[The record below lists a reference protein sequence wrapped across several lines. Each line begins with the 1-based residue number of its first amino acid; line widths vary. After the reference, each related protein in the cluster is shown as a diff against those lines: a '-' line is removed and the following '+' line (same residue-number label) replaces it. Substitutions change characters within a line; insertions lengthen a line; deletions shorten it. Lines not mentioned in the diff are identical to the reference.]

1 MLPQG
6 RISGILQPVFSLRS
20 AHDVGVGDFEA
31 FDHLF
36 GWMRQASQK
45 LVMVLPLL
53 PTTPGDPSP
62 YSTKSAFGLNPLFI
76 HLGWL
81 PEGVRFTQEEQRAI
95 EIARASSSV
104 RYDLVFPVKTAAL
117 ERAFA
122 TFQAQ
127 GSTARSR
134 EFEAWCSAQREWL
147 EGFSLYAALSE
158 AFDQKPWWEWP
169 AGLAQR
175 DPKALEVAQREHAK
189 RTRYHQWL
197 QWVADGQWQRVR
209 AAARSHGIF
218 LCGDE
223 PFIIAQDSADCW
235 CFPQYLRRDGRLGV
249 PPDDFSLDG
258 QDWGLPRFDFDALAK
273 DQDAWLRRRAKHAA
287 ATYDLRRVD
296 HAIGYFRQY
305 VRDQQTPRGRFIP
318 GEEPQQRALGEK
330 NFRLLSEGAGIVAE
344 DLGVIPRFAKDVLA
358 SLGLP
363 GYQVMRWSRE
373 DGVYRDPRH
382 YPETSLVTTGTHDTE
397 TLRGWWET
405 TNDWEREMACR
416 TWPELHGFQPP
427 PKAWSFEVHEALL
440 RAALNAQSSLCVL
453 PWQDLFGEVERTN
466 TPGTVGDHNWVYR
479 MKPEV
484 QKLATDEAL
493 QRTANWLTRLAHEG
507 RRA

>member
-1 MLPQG
+1 MMPTG
-6 RISGILQPVFSLRS
+6 RSSGILQPVFSLRS

-31 FDHLF
+31 FDPLF
-36 GWMRQASQK
+36 GWLRQASQK

-62 YSTKSAFGLNPLFI
+62 YSTRSAFGLNPLFI

-81 PEGVRFTQEEQRAI
+81 PEGVRFSVAEQKAI
-95 EIARASSSV
+95 DLARASPTV

-122 TFQAQ
+122 AFQNQ

-134 EFEAWCSAQREWL
+134 EFEAWCGQQRDWL
-147 EGFSLYAALSE
+147 EGYALYAALSE
-158 AFDQKPWWEWP
+158 AFSQKPWWEWP
-169 AGLAQR
+169 RGLSTR
-175 DPKALEVAQREHAK
+175 EPKALEVAQNEHSK
-189 RTRYHQWL
+189 RVRYHQWL

-209 AAARSHGIF
+209 TQAKSHGIL

-235 CFPQYLRRDGRLGV
+235 CFPKFLRRDARLGV
-249 PPDDFSLDG
+249 PPDDFSAEG
-258 QDWGLPRFDFDALAK
+258 QDWGLPWFDFEALAK
-273 DQDAWLRRRAKHAA
+273 DGDAWLRRRAKHAA
-287 ATYDLRRVD
+287 STYDVRRID

-305 VRDQQTPRGRFIP
+305 IRDEQAPRGRFVP
-318 GEEPQQRALGEK
+318 TDEAAQRALGEK
-330 NFRLLSEGAGIVAE
+330 NFKLLSEGAGIVAE

-382 YPETSLVTTGTHDTE
+382 YPEVSLVTTGTHDTE
-397 TLRGWWET
+397 TLRGWWEGT
-405 TNDWEREMACR
+405 TDWEREMACR
-416 TWPELHGFQPP
+416 TWPELSGFQPP
-427 PKAWSFEVHEALL
+427 PKEWSPEVLEALL
-440 RAALNAQSSLCVL
+440 RAAMNAQSQTCIF
-453 PWQDLFGEVERTN
+453 PWQDVFGEAERTN
-466 TPGTVGDHNWVYR
+466 TPGTMGPHNWAYR
-479 MKPEV
+479 MRAEV
-484 QKLATDEAL
+484 QSLASDEVL

-507 RRA
+507 RRG

>member
-1 MLPQG
+1 MMPSG

-20 AHDVGVGDFEA
+20 AHDIGVGDFEA
-31 FDHLF
+31 FDPLF
-36 GWMRQASQK
+36 AWMRQASQK

-62 YSTKSAFGLNPLFI
+62 YSTRSAFGLNPLFI

-81 PEGVRFTQEEQRAI
+81 PEGVRFSVEEQKAI
-95 EIARASSSV
+95 DLARASPTV

-122 TFQAQ
+122 AFQNQ

-134 EFEAWCSAQREWL
+134 EFEAWCGQQRDWL
-147 EGFSLYAALSE
+147 EGYALYAALSE
-158 AFDQKPWWEWP
+158 AFGLKPWWEWP
-169 AGLAQR
+169 TGLSTR
-175 DPKALEVAQREHAK
+175 EPKALEVAQKEHGK
-189 RTRYHQWL
+189 RVRYHQWL

-209 AAARSHGIF
+209 ASAKSHGIL

-235 CFPQYLRRDGRLGV
+235 CFPKYLRRDARLGV
-249 PPDDFSLDG
+249 PPDDFSAEG
-258 QDWGLPRFDFDALAK
+258 QDWGLPWFDFQALAK
-273 DQDAWLRRRAKHAA
+273 DGDAWLRRRAKHAA
-287 ATYDLRRVD
+287 ATYDVRRID

-305 VRDQQTPRGRFIP
+305 IRDEKAPRGRFVP
-318 GEEPQQRALGEK
+318 AEEPAQRALGEK
-330 NFRLLSEGAGIVAE
+330 NFKLLSEGAGIVAE

-358 SLGLP
+358 GLGLP

-382 YPETSLVTTGTHDTE
+382 YPEVSLVTTGTHDTE
-397 TLRGWWET
+397 TLRGWWEGT
-405 TNDWEREMACR
+405 TDWEREMACR
-416 TWPELHGFQPP
+416 TWPELRGFQPP
-427 PKAWSFEVHEALL
+427 PKEWSPEVLEALL
-440 RAALNAQSSLCVL
+440 RAAMNAQSQTCIF
-453 PWQDLFGEVERTN
+453 PWQDVFGEAERTN
-466 TPGTVGDHNWVYR
+466 TPGTMGPHNWAYR
-479 MKPEV
+479 MRAEV
-484 QKLATDEAL
+484 QKLASDEVL

>member
-1 MLPQG
+1 MMPSARL
-6 RISGILQPVFSLRS
+6 SGILQPVFSLRS

-31 FDHLF
+31 FDALF
-36 GWMRQASQK
+36 AWMRQASQR

-62 YSTKSAFGLNPLFI
+62 YSTRSAFGLNPLFI

-81 PEGVRFTQEEQRAI
+81 PEGVRFTPDEQKKI
-95 EIARASSSV
+95 DEARASPTV

-122 TFQAQ
+122 AFQAQ

-134 EFEAWCSAQREWL
+134 EFDAWCSSQREWL
-147 EGFSLYAALSE
+147 DGYALYSALSE
-158 AFDQKPWWEWP
+158 SLQQKPWWEWP
-169 AGLAQR
+169 APLAQR
-175 DPKALEVAQREHAK
+175 EPRALEAALKEHGK
-189 RTRYHQWL
+189 RVRYFQWL
-197 QWVADGQWQRVR
+197 QWVADQQWQRVR
-209 AAARSHGIF
+209 SSARGHGIL

-235 CFPQYLRRDGRLGV
+235 CFPKYLRRDARLGV
-249 PPDDFSLDG
+249 PPDDFSVDG
-258 QDWGLPRFDFDALAK
+258 QDWGLPWFDFEALAK
-273 DQDAWLRRRAKHAA
+273 DGDGWLKRRARAAA
-287 ATYDLRRVD
+287 ATYDVRRID

-305 VRDQQTPRGRFIP
+305 IRDEQSPKGRFVP
-318 GEEPQQRALGEK
+318 SEEPLQRALGEK
-330 NFRLLSEGAGIVAE
+330 NFRLLSDGAGIVAE

-363 GYQVMRWSRE
+363 GYQVMRWARE

-382 YPETSLVTTGTHDTE
+382 YPEVSLVTTGTHDTE
-397 TLRGWWET
+397 PLRAWWET
-405 TNDWEREMACR
+405 TNDWERETACR
-416 TWPELHGFQPP
+416 TWPELSGFRPP
-427 PKAWSFEVHEALL
+427 TREWSFEVHEALL
-440 RAALNAQSSLCVL
+440 RAAMNAQSQTCIL
-453 PWQDLFGEVERTN
+453 PWQDLFGERERTN
-466 TPGTVGDHNWVYR
+466 TPGTMGDHNWAYR

-484 QKLATDEAL
+484 QRLATDEAL

>member
-1 MLPQG
+1 MMPSG

-31 FDHLF
+31 FDALF

-62 YSTKSAFGLNPLFI
+62 YSTRSAFGLNPLFI

-81 PEGVRFTQEEQRAI
+81 PEGVRFTAEEQKQI
-95 EIARASSSV
+95 DEARASPTV

-117 ERAFA
+117 ERAFQI
-122 TFQAQ
+122 FQDQ

-134 EFEAWCSAQREWL
+134 DFDAWCAGQREWL
-147 EGFSLYAALSE
+147 EGYALYSTLSE
-158 AFDQKPWWEWP
+158 VNDRKPWWEWP
-169 AGLAQR
+169 APLANR
-175 DPKALEVAQREHAK
+175 EPKALEAAYREHT
-189 RTRYHQWL
+189 RRIRYHQWL
-197 QWVADGQWQRVR
+197 QWVADQQWQRVR
-209 AAARSHGIF
+209 ASAKSHGIL

-235 CFPQYLRRDGRLGV
+235 CFPKYLRRDARLGV
-249 PPDDFSLDG
+249 PPDDFSVDG
-258 QDWGLPRFDFDALAK
+258 QDWGLPWFDFEALAK
-273 DQDAWLRRRAKHAA
+273 DGDGWLRRRARHAA
-287 ATYDLRRVD
+287 ATYDVRRID

-305 VRDQQTPRGRFIP
+305 IRDAQAPKGRFVP
-318 GEEPQQRALGEK
+318 DVEDQQRALGEK

-358 SLGLP
+358 TLGLP
-363 GYQVMRWSRE
+363 GYQVMRWARE

-382 YPETSLVTTGTHDTE
+382 YPEVSLVTTGTHDTE
-397 TLRGWWET
+397 TLRSWWET
-405 TNDWEREMACR
+405 TNDWERETACR
-416 TWPELHGFQPP
+416 TWPELAAFQPP
-427 PKAWSFEVHEALL
+427 KKEWSFEVHEALV
-440 RAALNAQSSLCVL
+440 RAAMNAQSSLCIF
-453 PWQDLFGEVERTN
+453 PWQDVFGEAERTN
-466 TPGTVGDHNWVYR
+466 TPGTMGPHNWAYR
-479 MKPEV
+479 MRPEV
-484 QKLATDEAL
+484 QQLATDEAL
-493 QRTANWLTRLAHEG
+493 QRTASWLTRLSHEG